1 MAQRRRRRS
10 AYDFKP
16 DPRRRKKQ
24 PSYEFKPDPKGTNF
38 LKRLYMTRLQRLTIL
53 KWGVYFMTGVLFLI
67 IQDVIMSQMRFSGAT
82 TDLPVAFILLV
93 GIYEGLENGS
103 VFTLVASLFYWFS
116 GSAPTPISIAILC
129 VLVIFMGLFRQIY
142 WHRSFGSIAM
152 CVCIAIICYEM
163 ALFVAG
169 LSMGLTILPR
179 ASVFALTGGFT
190 CITMLPM
197 YPLVRAISK
206 IGGESWKE

>member
-1 MAQRRRRRS
+1 MARRRQ
-10 AYDFKP
+10 
-16 DPRRRKKQ
+16 KQ
-24 PSYEFKPDPKGTNF
+24 ITPAYEFKPDPKGTNYF
-38 LKRLYMTRLQRLTIL
+38 KRFYMTHQQRMTLL
-53 KWGVYFMTGVLFLI
+53 KWAVYFMTGVLLLV
-67 IQDVIMSQMRFSGAT
+67 IQDVIMSQLHISGAT

-116 GSAPTPISIAILC
+116 GSAPTPVSIAMLC
-129 VLVIFMGLFRQIY
+129 VLAIFVGLFRQMF
-142 WHRSFGSIAM
+142 WHRSFGSIAL
-152 CVCIAIICYEM
+152 CTVLAIMAYEM
-163 ALFVAG
+163 ALFG
-169 LSMGLTILPR
+169 LGLFQGLTILAR
-179 ASVFALTGGFT
+179 AGVFALTGAFT

>member
-1 MAQRRRRRS
+1 MA
-10 AYDFKP
+10 K
-16 DPRRRKKQ
+16 RRRKRRQ
-24 PSYEFKPDPKGTNF
+24 SVYEFKPDPKGTNY

-53 KWGVYFMTGVLFLI
+53 KWATFAMAGILLLV
-67 IQDVIMSQMRFSGAT
+67 IQDVIMSQIRISGAT

-103 VFTLVASLFYWFS
+103 VFTLAASLFYWFS
-116 GSAPTPISIAILC
+116 GSAPTPIC
-129 VLVIFMGLFRQIY
+129 VALMCILVIMIGLFRQLY

-152 CVCIAIICYEM
+152 CASIAIMLYEM
-163 ALFVAG
+163 LLFMIG
-169 LSMGLTILPR
+169 LMSGLTIMPR
-179 ASVFALTGGFT
+179 LGVFALTGGIT

>member
-1 MAQRRRRRS
+1 MANKPKYQ
-10 AYDFKP
+10 FKP
-16 DPRRRKKQ
+16 DKKQ
-24 PSYEFKPDPKGTNF
+24 STF

-53 KWGVYFMTGVLFLI
+53 KWATYFMTGALLLI
-67 IQDVIMSQMRFSGAT
+67 IQDVIMSSIHFSGAT

-116 GSAPTPISIAILC
+116 GSAPTPVCIALLC
-129 VLVIFMGLFRQIY
+129 VLVILVGLFRQLY
-142 WHRSFGSIAM
+142 WHRSFGSIAL
-152 CVCIAIICYEM
+152 CVSIAIMLYEM
-163 ALFVAG
+163 ALFVVG
-169 LSMGLTILPR
+169 LMMGLTILPR
-179 ASVFALTGGFT
+179 VSVFALTGGFT

>member
-1 MAQRRRRRS
+1 MAKRRRR
-10 AYDFKP
+10 
-16 DPRRRKKQ
+16 KQ
-24 PSYEFKPDPKGTNF
+24 LAYEFKPDPKGTNY

-53 KWGVYFMTGVLFLI
+53 KWATFAMTGILMLV
-67 IQDVIMSQMRFSGAT
+67 IQDVIMSQVRFSGAT

-103 VFTLVASLFYWFS
+103 VFTLVSSLFYWFS
-116 GSAPTPISIAILC
+116 GSAPTPICVAVLC
-129 VLVIFMGLFRQIY
+129 ILVILIGLFRQLY

-152 CVCIAIICYEM
+152 CVSIAIMLYEM
-163 ALFVAG
+163 ILFVIG
-169 LSMGLTILPR
+169 LMSGLTILPR
-179 ASVFALTGGFT
+179 ASVFALTGGIT

>member
-1 MAQRRRRRS
+1 MAQRRRKRRQS
-10 AYDFKP
+10 V
-16 DPRRRKKQ
+16 
-24 PSYEFKPDPKGTNF
+24 YEFKPDPKGTNY

-53 KWGVYFMTGVLFLI
+53 KWATFAMTGILLLV
-67 IQDVIMSQMRFSGAT
+67 IQDVIMSQIRFSGAT

-116 GSAPTPISIAILC
+116 GSAPTPISVALLC
-129 VLVIFMGLFRQIY
+129 ILVIMIGLFRQLY

-152 CVCIAIICYEM
+152 CVSIAIMLYEM
-163 ALFVAG
+163 LLFVIG
-169 LSMGLTILPR
+169 LLSGLTILPR
-179 ASVFALTGGFT
+179 VSVFALTGGIT

-206 IGGESWKE
+206 IGGISWKE